1 MASPGSD
8 DISRAFLSA
17 QDADAALSGASDDLA
32 RALASAID
40 QATAAWPGV
49 AIDRVGFAAYLGQRI
64 PSDVDALDA
73 LRSRRIDDLYLAFAC
88 IAGDPA
94 ACRHLE
100 AAHLTELVRRLREQG
115 IAEDTAVETLQRV
128 RMRLLTGERPILL
141 TYSGIGALRGWLKI
155 IALRDAIRAQ
165 RKVRHDERHD
175 ERDDVTDA
183 LADATA
189 DPALQYQRRRYESD
203 FRLAFERAI
212 RSLTVRERNLLKQSV
227 LYGAT
232 IDDLGALYQVHRA
245 TVARWLA
252 AARERLAEL
261 TKLGMIERLR
271 IEPSEYESIV
281 HLIQSQLDISV
292 ARLLG

>member
-1 MASPGSD
+1 MASPGRD
-8 DISRAFLSA
+8 DISRAFLAA
-17 QDADAALSGASDDLA
+17 QDADATALPGATDELA
-32 RALASAID
+32 RVLAGAID
-40 QATAAWPGV
+40 QAAAAWPGV
-49 AIDRVGFAAYLGQRI
+49 SVDRTGFAAYLGQRI

-88 IAGDPA
+88 VAGDTT
-94 ACRHLE
+94 ACRCLDTT
-100 AAHLTELVRRLREQG
+100 HLTELVRVLREQG
-115 IAEDTAVETLQRV
+115 IADDIAAETMQRV
-128 RMRLLTGERPILL
+128 RVRLLTGERPILV

-165 RKVRHDERHD
+165 RKVRNDEG
-175 ERDDVTDA
+175 EDVAEA

-203 FRLAFERAI
+203 FRIAFEQAVATL
-212 RSLTVRERNLLKQSV
+212 SVRERNLLKQSV

-252 AARERLAEL
+252 AARERLAEA
-261 TKLGMIERLR
+261 TKRRMIERLG
-271 IEPSEYESIV
+271 IQPSDYDSLV

>member
-1 MASPGSD
+1 
-8 DISRAFLSA
+8 
-17 QDADAALSGASDDLA
+17 
-32 RALASAID
+32 
-40 QATAAWPGV
+40 V
-49 AIDRVGFAAYLGQRI
+49 
-64 PSDVDALDA
+64 
-73 LRSRRIDDLYLAFAC
+73 
-88 IAGDPA
+88 
-94 ACRHLE
+94 
-100 AAHLTELVRRLREQG
+100 
-115 IAEDTAVETLQRV
+115 
-128 RMRLLTGERPILL
+128 LTGERPILV

-165 RKVRHDERHD
+165 RKVRNDEG
-175 ERDDVTDA
+175 EDVAEA

-203 FRLAFERAI
+203 FRIAFEQAVATL
-212 RSLTVRERNLLKQSV
+212 SVRERNLLKQSV

-252 AARERLAEL
+252 AARERLAEA
-261 TKLGMIERLR
+261 TKRRMIERLG
-271 IEPSEYESIV
+271 IQPSDYDSLV